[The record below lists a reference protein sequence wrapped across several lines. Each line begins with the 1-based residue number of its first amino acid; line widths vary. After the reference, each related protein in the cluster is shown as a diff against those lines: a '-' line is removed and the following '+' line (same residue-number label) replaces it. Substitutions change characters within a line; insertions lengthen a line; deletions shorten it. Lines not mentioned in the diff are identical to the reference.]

1 MEKKE
6 LSTEEK
12 AMLLYEAMKPTLD
25 FDGGE
30 EWQNKINRCH
40 SYNRVHRGRNKAR
53 LYLLVSGNLQDVRQ
67 NKRNE
72 NSDLITV
79 RKILPHKQ
87 A

>member
-1 MEKKE
+1 
-6 LSTEEK
+6 
-12 AMLLYEAMKPTLD
+12 MLLYEAMKPTLD

-30 EWQNKINRCH
+30 EWQNK
-40 SYNRVHRGRNKAR
+40 
-53 LYLLVSGNLQDVRQ
+53 
-67 NKRNE
+67 RNE

>member
-30 EWQNKINRCH
+30 EWQNKIIDAIHTIGCIEDEIKPDCI
-40 SYNRVHRGRNKAR
+40 YWLVEIYKMFGRIK
-53 LYLLVSGNLQDVRQ
+53 
-67 NKRNE
+67 E
-72 NSDLITV
+72 T
-79 RKILPHKQ
+79 KI
-87 A
+87 AI